1 MKAWHSSG
9 APKSILIMGVPFYG
23 RSFTLQNRNEN
34 GVGAPATAGK
44 AGKFTR
50 EAGFLAF
57 YEVKETGFVQCFPRF
72 AYRYE
77 VLSNICIYVDSR

>member
-57 YEVKETGFVQCFPRF
+57 YEVKRILK
-72 AYRYE
+72 Y
-77 VLSNICIYVDSR
+77 CILFHTLRSGIAKRVM